1 MYVLGVLKTS
11 NRVEVYFVDYGN
23 HDTIEANNIREIP
36 AALLSHPEIALRCS
50 LAGLIK
56 SAVAACS
63 SKEIEVFEETV
74 TNKRLK
80 LCYVGEKDQRGL
92 LLVHL
97 LNEQENI
104 NRSFLRSIGKLSP
117 DYISPVIKAKANDNL
132 PKAILA
138 NRQTSCSSD
147 RSAGDGWLVV
157 ENRVHD
163 SFGGKRRLQASEER
177 RTDFKGGALFQTAI
191 KDVISENV
199 KDLRSESMAFDA
211 SSLQSYDYSSYHP
224 GQFFKCTVAYVF
236 HPGKFFCHRKP
247 NEALDKLSDDLNK
260 AYGCLGNGDNAYHVL
275 SLAKGQSCCAKY
287 SEDDLWYRGK
297 VLAVDSSSAVRVQ
310 FVDYGNEET
319 VPLTKIRLLTGN
331 LFQTPVMAIPCCLN
345 GIEPAT
351 DEWSAE
357 AIDRFNQLAEEED
370 LTINFVALNASDNV
384 YKVELSGPSG
394 ITLQS
399 RLVRDGFAKTC
410 TRTSFSEKNSERN
423 CIGNV
428 ESKQLSLQNI
438 SLQPQKLSV
447 GSSTQVYV
455 SFVFNPG
462 YFWCQDFE
470 TASRIDS
477 LIERLTNYYNSSSAV
492 ELALPCPAVGQVCC
506 AR

>member
-1 MYVLGVLKTS
+1 MYVKGVLKTS

-23 HDTIEANNIREIP
+23 RDTIEANNIREIS
-36 AALLSHPEIALRCS
+36 AVLLSPPEMAFRCS

-56 SAVAACS
+56 GAVATFS
-63 SKEIEVFEETV
+63 TKEIEVFEETV
-74 TNKRLK
+74 TKKNVK
-80 LCYVGEKDQRGL
+80 LCYVGEKDQRGHS
-92 LLVHL
+92 LVHL
-97 LNEQENI
+97 LDEQENI

-138 NRQTSCSSD
+138 SRQTSCSSD
-147 RSAGDGWLVV
+147 RSAGDGWLVT

-163 SFGGKRRLQASEER
+163 SSGGNRKLQASEER

-191 KDVISENV
+191 KDVISESV
-199 KDLRSESMAFDA
+199 KDLRSESTAFDA
-211 SSLQSYDYSSYHP
+211 SSLQNYDYPSFRP

-236 HPGKFFCHRKP
+236 NPGKFFCHKKP
-247 NEALDKLSDDLNK
+247 NEALDKLSEDLNIT
-260 AYGCLGNGDNAYHVL
+260 YGCLGNGDNAYHVL

-287 SEDDLWYRGK
+287 SEDDMWYRGK

-319 VPLTKIRLLTGN
+319 VPPTKIRLLTGN

-351 DEWSAE
+351 NDWSAE
-357 AIDRFNQLAEEED
+357 AVNRFNQLVEEED
-370 LTINFVALNASDNV
+370 LTINFVAFNTMDNV

-394 ITLQS
+394 VTLQS
-399 RLVRDGFAKTC
+399 QLVRDGLAKTC
-410 TRTSFSEKNSERN
+410 ARTSFGEKNSERN
-423 CIGNV
+423 CNSDQ
-428 ESKQLSLQNI
+428 ENKRLSLQNI
-438 SLQPQKLSV
+438 SLQPQVLSV

-455 SFVFNPG
+455 SFAVNPG
-462 YFWCQDFE
+462 YFWCQVVE

-477 LIERLTNYYNSSSAV
+477 MIEGLTNYYNSLSGA
-492 ELALPCPAVGQVCC
+492 ELALPCPAVGQICC